1 MRVELLTTLAIPIL
15 VSLLMFSYAGFC
27 WMKQKV
33 HVRGKGWQT
42 REESPKMFY
51 FTVGIM
57 ILLGIGQ
64 LASSLYF
71 VRF

>member
-1 MRVELLTTLAIPIL
+1 MTIGEISRFVLPIA
-15 VSLLMFSYAGFC
+15 VSLLLFAYAGFC

-42 REESPKMFY
+42 REESPKTFY

>member
-42 REESPKMFY
+42 REESPKTFY

>member
-1 MRVELLTTLAIPIL
+1 MRVELLTALAIPIL
-15 VSLLMFSYAGFC
+15 VSMLMFSYGGFC